1 MGDMFHRFDEMVR
14 KFARDWLT
22 NKKVIPVH
30 TEKVRLHVPLLYPRE
45 FDFMT
50 TLYGTAPSRTIGV
63 TVKFT
68 EDIDQQEL
76 VIEWVEFH
84 KREYMRIQTVL
95 SPAEKQRLF
104 SETRKSKDLILCRI
118 SLDPIAD
125 VMGDEL
131 EFKLKSE
138 EHDSEP
144 VLLRF
149 KWSR

>member
-1 MGDMFHRFDEMVR
+1 
-14 KFARDWLT
+14 
-22 NKKVIPVH
+22 
-30 TEKVRLHVPLLYPRE
+30 
-45 FDFMT
+45 MT
-50 TLYGTAPSRTIGV
+50 TLYGTVPSRTIGV
-63 TVKFT
+63 TIKFT

-104 SETRKSKDLILCRI
+104 SATRKSKDLILCHI

-138 EHDSEP
+138 EHASEP